1 MKGEVVIRDQSIN
14 LSDLCMSSNIG
25 SGDLTMVYTTKTDQE
40 ATMGFELSLDDILVE
55 RLISLFRISTHWSL
69 CFVPSKAW

>member
-1 MKGEVVIRDQSIN
+1 
-14 LSDLCMSSNIG
+14 MSSNIG

-55 RLISLFRISTHWSL
+55 RLISLFPDID
-69 CFVPSKAW
+69 K